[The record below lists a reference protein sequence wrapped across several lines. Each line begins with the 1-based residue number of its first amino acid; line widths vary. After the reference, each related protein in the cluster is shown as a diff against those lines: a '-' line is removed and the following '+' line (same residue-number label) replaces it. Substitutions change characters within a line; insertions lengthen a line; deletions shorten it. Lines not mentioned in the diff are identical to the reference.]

1 MEMSISGRR
10 AHLSRLL
17 DAHVRS
23 IEEAPKV
30 RLCPLLMLDLPVSTF
45 LSFSCTVI
53 VTADVGYPGGFIA
66 RQGGLVGGHQAGK
79 RVLQTGN
86 YGYNFDFLLF
96 HSAVLFFLFYL
107 DCFSLDSVLSLPRTE
122 PLCKC
127 CYAAGI
133 LWNGEAP
140 DIMALEE
147 NMGVYCNILHGFLLF
162 CHGSTVGAGPTLHA
176 SISASVKQVVECSI
190 VLLREAVCYHG
201 VYDTSN
207 HRNIESFR

>member
-23 IEEAPKV
+23 IEEAPK
-30 RLCPLLMLDLPVSTF
+30 MLDIPAAS
-45 LSFSCTVI
+45 
-53 VTADVGYPGGFIA
+53 
-66 RQGGLVGGHQAGK
+66 
-79 RVLQTGN
+79 
-86 YGYNFDFLLF
+86 
-96 HSAVLFFLFYL
+96 
-107 DCFSLDSVLSLPRTE
+107 SLDKVDWSEVIKLGNEFSKQGTM
-122 PLCKC
+122 
-127 CYAAGI
+127 AGI